1 MTNKTQTKH
10 YDMIA
15 IGAGS
20 GGLSAVERAS
30 EYGKKCAV
38 IEVKTIG
45 GTCVN
50 VGCVPKKVMWFAA
63 NTATQINSAKGFGFD
78 VELKNFSWKA
88 LKEGRDNYIKGITT
102 WYDGYLEDLGIDYI
116 HGFGKL
122 VDQNTVSVND
132 TLYSADTIV
141 LSPGGEPTV
150 PHVEGAEYGITSDGF
165 FELEALPKK
174 VAVIGGG
181 YIGVELAGVLN
192 ALGSSV
198 DIFGRSDKL
207 LRGFDPMIQDALD
220 KDYTNHGIQLHHNT
234 QIDKISKDKTIH
246 TNKGEFSG
254 YDVII
259 WAVGR
264 DPMTQHLGLENAD
277 VNCDQRGF
285 IPTDKFQT
293 TNIDHIFALGD
304 ATGRAPLTPVAI
316 AAGRRLSDRLYN
328 NMTDRHLNYDNIA
341 TVVFSHPPIGTIG
354 LTEQEANDK
363 FDQVKVYKS
372 EFTPMADA
380 LLDHKTTTAL
390 KLVCTGDD
398 EKVVGCHIMGHGADE
413 MLQGFAVAIKMGAT
427 KKQLDDTVAIHPSSA
442 EELVTMR

>member
-1 MTNKTQTKH
+1 MTTD

-20 GGLSAVERAS
+20 GGLSAVERAA

-63 NTATQINSAKGFGFD
+63 NAASTINSAKGFGFD
-78 VELKNFSWKA
+78 LSVEGFSWST
-88 LKEGRDNYIKGITT
+88 LKQGRDNYINGITN
-102 WYDGYLEDLGIDYI
+102 WYDGYLEKLGIDYL

-122 VDQNTVSVND
+122 VDKNTVEVNGQHY
-132 TLYSADTIV
+132 TAEHIV
-141 LSPGGEPTV
+141 LSPGGEPAV
-150 PHVEGAEYGITSDGF
+150 PHIEGAQYGITSDGF
-165 FELEALPKK
+165 FELEQLPEK
-174 VAVIGGG
+174 VAIVGGG

-192 ALGSSV
+192 ALGSEVSL
-198 DIFGRSDKL
+198 FGRSDKL
-207 LRGFDPMIQDALD
+207 LNGFEPMIQQALE
-220 KDYTNHGIQLHHNT
+220 KDYTEHGIKIHHGVQIESLSPDLSLNT
-234 QIDKISKDKTIH
+234 NQ
-246 TNKGEFSG
+246 GEFSG
-254 YDVII
+254 FDQVI

-264 DPMTQHLGLENAD
+264 DPMTQHLGLENAG
-277 VNCDQRGF
+277 VACDQRGF
-285 IPTDKFQT
+285 IPTDKYQV
-293 TNIDHIFALGD
+293 TNVDNIFALGD
-304 ATGRAPLTPVAI
+304 ATGRTPLTPVAI

-328 NMTDRHLNYDNIA
+328 NMIGRHLDYHNIA
-341 TVVFSHPPIGTIG
+341 TVVFSHPPIGTVG
-354 LTEQEANDK
+354 LTEDQARAQFE
-363 FDQVKVYKS
+363 QVKVYQS

-390 KLVCTGDD
+390 KLVCAGED

-427 KKQLDDTVAIHPSSA
+427 KTQFDDTVAIHPTSS
-442 EELVTMR
+442 EELVTLR

>member
-1 MTNKTQTKH
+1 MTTH

-63 NTATQINSAKGFGFD
+63 NTATQINSAQGFGFN
-78 VELKNFSWKA
+78 VELKDFSWKK
-88 LKEGRDNYIKGITT
+88 LKEGRDNYIKGITN
-102 WYDGYLEDLGIDYI
+102 WYDGYLQDLGIDYL

-122 VDQNTVSVND
+122 VDKNTVSVNGE
-132 TLYSADTIV
+132 TYTADHIV
-141 LSPGGEPTV
+141 LSPGGEPTI
-150 PHVEGAEYGITSDGF
+150 PHIEGAQYGITSDGF
-165 FELEALPKK
+165 FELEDLPKK

-192 ALGSSV
+192 ALGSEV
-198 DIFGRSDKL
+198 EIFGRADTL
-207 LRGFDPMIQDALD
+207 LKGFDSMIQTALD
-220 KDYTNHGIQLHHNT
+220 KDYTAHGIKIHHGCQIQKVT
-234 QIDKISKDKTIH
+234 QDKTLI
-246 TNKGEFSG
+246 TNNGEFSNF
-254 YDVII
+254 DQII

-264 DPMTQHLGLENAD
+264 TPMTQHLGLENAG
-277 VNCDQRGF
+277 VKSDQRGF
-285 IPTDKFQT
+285 IPTNKFQK
-293 TNIDHIFALGD
+293 TNVNNIFALGD
-304 ATGRAPLTPVAI
+304 ATGRTPLTPVAI

-328 NMTDRHLNYDNIA
+328 GMKNRHLNYKNIP

-354 LTEQEANDK
+354 FTEDEANKRFDK
-363 FDQVKVYKS
+363 VKIYKS

-380 LLDHKTTTAL
+380 LLNHKTTTAL
-390 KLVCTGDD
+390 KLVCVGDN
-398 EKVVGCHIMGHGADE
+398 EKIVGCHIMGHGADE

-427 KKQLDDTVAIHPSSA
+427 KKQFDDTVAIHPSSA
-442 EELVTMR
+442 EELVTLR

>member
-1 MTNKTQTKH
+1 MTTH

-38 IEVKTIG
+38 IEAKTIG

-78 VELKNFSWKA
+78 VDLKGFSWKE
-88 LKEGRDNYIKGITT
+88 LKKGRDNYINGITT

-122 VDQNTVSVND
+122 VDRNTITVNGKQY
-132 TLYSADTIV
+132 TADKIV
-141 LSPGGEPTV
+141 LSPGGEPFV
-150 PHVEGAEYGITSDGF
+150 PPIQGSELGITSDGF

-192 ALGSSV
+192 ALGSTV
-198 DIFGRSDKL
+198 ELFEMADTL
-207 LRGFDPMIQDALD
+207 LSGFDSMIQEALV
-220 KDYTNHGIQLHHNT
+220 KDYTNHGI
-234 QIDKISKDKTIH
+234 SIH
-246 TNKGEFSG
+246 TNTQLKSIATDKTVHTDQGDFG
-254 YDVII
+254 GFDTII

-264 DPMTQHLGLENAD
+264 KPMTQDLGLDNASIIHD
-277 VNCDQRGF
+277 KHGF
-285 IPTDKFQT
+285 IPTDKFQV
-293 TNIDHIFALGD
+293 TNIDNVFALGD
-304 ATGRAPLTPVAI
+304 ATGRTPLTPVAI

-328 NMTDRHLNYDNIA
+328 NMAERHLNYDNIA

-354 LTEQEANDK
+354 LTEDEVRNK
-363 FDQVKVYKS
+363 FDKVKIYKS

-390 KLVCTGDD
+390 KLVCAGED

-427 KKQLDDTVAIHPSSA
+427 KKQFDDTVAIHPSSA